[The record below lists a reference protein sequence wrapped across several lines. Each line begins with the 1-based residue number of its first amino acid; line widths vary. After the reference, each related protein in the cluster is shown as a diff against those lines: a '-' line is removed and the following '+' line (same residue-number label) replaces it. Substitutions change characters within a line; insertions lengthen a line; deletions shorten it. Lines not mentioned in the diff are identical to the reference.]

1 MMLSFFDE
9 YQFGLCAAL
18 ICVFIVFFSMMRE
31 KDALHRLLLTD
42 AVEIIALAIIALVGT
57 DLAEALI
64 LPGLVVGVAEILA
77 LAEIYIEK
85 EGLVNAPKNLPEIEI
100 MQSAPGILSAVMLIY
115 GIILSGFTGG
125 AVAGLGLLFYFMCKG
140 NTQRTEIIE
149 TISGYSWAVW
159 VIAFI
164 TFMAA
169 PQYWFFAVMLA
180 GAGIFAKVAAKISI
194 VGTMRGGR
202 NV

>member
-1 MMLSFFDE
+1 MLSFFDE

-85 EGLVNAPKNLPEIEI
+85 EGLVNAPKSLPEIEI
-100 MQSAPGILSAVMLIY
+100 MQSAPGIVSAVMLIY

>member
-1 MMLSFFDE
+1 MLSFFDE

-85 EGLVNAPKNLPEIEI
+85 EGLVNAPKSLPEIEI

>member
-85 EGLVNAPKNLPEIEI
+85 EGLVNAPKSLPEIEI
-100 MQSAPGILSAVMLIY
+100 MQSAPGIVSAVMLIY